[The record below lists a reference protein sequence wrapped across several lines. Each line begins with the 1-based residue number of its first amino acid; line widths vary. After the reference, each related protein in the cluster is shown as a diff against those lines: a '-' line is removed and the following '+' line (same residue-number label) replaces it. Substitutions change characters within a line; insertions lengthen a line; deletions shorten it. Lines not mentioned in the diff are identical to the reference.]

1 MADGSSAFHANR
13 PIFHSLSQCA
23 ECGVGGDDF
32 ASPNV
37 EAFEVTGDLY
47 CDDCADDV
55 LARLA
60 DEDDDEDA
68 IDTSVAA
75 MRREFGTWSV

>member
-1 MADGSSAFHANR
+1 MADGSAFHANR

-37 EAFEVTGDLY
+37 EAFEVTGELY
-47 CDDCADDV
+47 CDDCAGDV

-60 DEDDDEDA
+60 DDEDEDF

-75 MRREFGTWSV
+75 MRAEFGTWGL